1 MRDLG
6 TTINPPIELEH
17 LGSKNKPTE
26 HLEHLGQHAGKPLP
40 IRWLNSQGAQDIQ
53 VVSNLRARTTRRVFG
68 YIELSGPASGSFPAN
83 AL

>member
-40 IRWLNSQGAQDIQ
+40 IR
-53 VVSNLRARTTRRVFG
+53 
-68 YIELSGPASGSFPAN
+68 
-83 AL
+83 

>member
-40 IRWLNSQGAQDIQ
+40 IRWLNSQGA
-53 VVSNLRARTTRRVFG
+53 
-68 YIELSGPASGSFPAN
+68 
-83 AL
+83 